1 MRRLYSE
8 QQAWNTLMSKIC
20 VVSQR
25 VPFPPNKGEKLRT
38 YHQILH
44 LVESGHQVEVLTLVE
59 DDNDERDAQLLASQ
73 LDINVST
80 YRLPNKVK
88 RYLWAVLK
96 NQPLSVGNFFSTKLQ
111 KIIDSKLNQGRDVL
125 MFSASSLS
133 YYIFNSPSYETS
145 SCYLLM
151 DFMDVDSDK
160 WAQYAATSR
169 FPMNW
174 VYSRESEGIREL
186 EAKTNK
192 LFSACFLIAE
202 EEVALFK
209 RNVDASKPV
218 KVLGNGLD
226 FKAFYPSKKVPA
238 FSGEI
243 QTPNF
248 LFTGVMDYK
257 PNIDAV
263 LWFVNECWPTV
274 RSKYSTAVFTIAGMN
289 PVEEIKAFNGKEGI
303 EVTGF
308 VDDILPYFHR
318 ANVFV
323 APFRLARGVQ
333 NKVLQAAACA
343 LPIVTTSMGAEGIS
357 FASNDNMWIEDNA
370 EAFANACISIMENDD
385 ASKEKALRAF
395 DAIREQYSWK
405 QQLAPLD
412 KVLSTL

>member
-1 MRRLYSE
+1 
-8 QQAWNTLMSKIC
+8 
-20 VVSQR
+20 
-25 VPFPPNKGEKLRT
+25 
-38 YHQILH
+38 
-44 LVESGHQVEVLTLVE
+44 
-59 DDNDERDAQLLASQ
+59 
-73 LDINVST
+73 
-80 YRLPNKVK
+80 
-88 RYLWAVLK
+88 
-96 NQPLSVGNFFSTKLQ
+96 
-111 KIIDSKLNQGRDVL
+111 
-125 MFSASSLS
+125 
-133 YYIFNSPSYETS
+133 
-145 SCYLLM
+145 
-151 DFMDVDSDK
+151 
-160 WAQYAATSR
+160 
-169 FPMNW
+169 
-174 VYSRESEGIREL
+174 
-186 EAKTNK
+186 
-192 LFSACFLIAE
+192 
-202 EEVALFK
+202 
-209 RNVDASKPV
+209 
-218 KVLGNGLD
+218 
-226 FKAFYPSKKVPA
+226 
-238 FSGEI
+238 
-243 QTPNF
+243 
-248 LFTGVMDYK
+248 VMDYK

>member
-1 MRRLYSE
+1 
-8 QQAWNTLMSKIC
+8 MSKVC

-38 YHQILH
+38 FHQILH
-44 LVESGHQVEVLTLVE
+44 LVELGHQVEVLTLIE
-59 DDNDERDAQLLASQ
+59 NSNDERDAQLLASQ
-73 LDINVST
+73 LGIKVRI
-80 YRLPNKVK
+80 YRLPHKLK
-88 RYLWAVLK
+88 RYVWAVFK

-111 KIIDSKLNQGRDVL
+111 KQIDSKLTGDCDVL
-125 MFSASSLS
+125 MLSASSLS
-133 YYIFNSPSYETS
+133 YYIFNSSNYEIA
-145 SCYLLM
+145 SCHLLM

-169 FPMNW
+169 FPMKW
-174 VYSRESEGIREL
+174 VYSRESAGIRKL

-192 LFSACFLIAE
+192 RFSACFLIAE

-209 RNVDASKPV
+209 RNVDASKPAE
-218 KVLGNGLD
+218 VLGNGLD
-226 FKAFYPSKKVPA
+226 FEAFYPREKMAIKSEK
-238 FSGEI
+238 I
-243 QTPNF
+243 QPPNF

-257 PNIDAV
+257 PNVDAV
-263 LWFVNECWPTV
+263 LWFVKQCWPTI
-274 RSKYSTAVFTIAGMN
+274 RTKYPAAVFTIAGMN
-289 PVEEIKAFNGKEGI
+289 PLEEIRVLQGREGI

-343 LPIVTTSMGAEGIS
+343 LPIVTTSMGSEGIS
-357 FASNDNMWIEDNA
+357 FASRDNMWIEDNA
-370 EAFANACISIMENDD
+370 ESFARACIAIMENEE
-385 ASKEKALRAF
+385 ASIEKANLAF
-395 DAIREQYSWK
+395 NAIREQYSWQ

-412 KVLSTL
+412 RVLATL

>member
-1 MRRLYSE
+1 
-8 QQAWNTLMSKIC
+8 MSKIC

-73 LDINVST
+73 LDIKVST
-80 YRLPNKVK
+80 YRLPHKVK

-96 NQPLSVGNFFSTKLQ
+96 NQPLSVGNFFSNELQ
-111 KIIDSKLNQGRDVL
+111 KIIDSKLNQGCDVL

-133 YYIFNSPSYETS
+133 YYIFNSPNYETS

-169 FPMNW
+169 FPMKW
-174 VYSRESEGIREL
+174 VYSRESVGIREL
-186 EAKTNK
+186 EVKTNR

-226 FKAFYPSKKVPA
+226 FKAFYPSTKVPA
-238 FSGEI
+238 LNGEI
-243 QTPNF
+243 QVPNF

-263 LWFVNECWPTV
+263 LWFVNECWPTI
-274 RSKYSTAVFTIAGMN
+274 RSKYPTAVFTIAGMS
-289 PVEEIKAFNGKEGI
+289 PVEEIKALNGKEGI

-357 FASNDNMWIEDNA
+357 FASNDNMWIEDSA
-370 EAFANACISIMENDD
+370 EAFANACISITKNDD

-395 DAIREQYSWK
+395 DAIREQYSWN

>member
-1 MRRLYSE
+1 
-8 QQAWNTLMSKIC
+8 MSKVC

-25 VPFPPNKGEKLRT
+25 VPFPPNKGEKMRT
-38 YHQILH
+38 YHQLLH
-44 LVESGHQVEVLTLVE
+44 LVETGNQVEVLTLFE
-59 DDNDERDAQLLASQ
+59 TDNDERDAQLLSSQ
-73 LDINVST
+73 LGIKVST
-80 YRLPNKVK
+80 YRLPHKIK
-88 RYLWAVLK
+88 RYFWAVLK
-96 NQPLSVGNFFSTKLQ
+96 SQPLSVGNFFSAKLQ
-111 KIIDSKLNQGRDVL
+111 NEINSKLDHDCDVL
-125 MFSASSLS
+125 MLSASSLS
-133 YYIFNSPSYETS
+133 YYIFNSPNCETA
-145 SCYLLM
+145 SCHLLM

-174 VYSRESEGIREL
+174 VYSRESIGIRKL

-192 LFSACFLIAE
+192 RFSTCFLIAD
-202 EEVALFK
+202 EEVKLFE
-209 RNVDASKPV
+209 REVDASKPV

-226 FKAFYPSKKVPA
+226 FEAFYPLKMASVI
-238 FSGEI
+238 GD
-243 QTPNF
+243 QTQSFNF

-257 PNIDAV
+257 PNVDAV
-263 LWFVNECWPTV
+263 LWFIKQCWPSI
-274 RSKYSTAVFTIAGMN
+274 REKYPVAVFTIAGMN
-289 PVEEIKAFNGKEGI
+289 PVEEIKALNGKEGI

-357 FASNDNMWIEDNA
+357 FASKDNMWIEDNA

-385 ASKEKALRAF
+385 VSKEKALRAF
-395 DAIREQYSWK
+395 EAIREQYSWK